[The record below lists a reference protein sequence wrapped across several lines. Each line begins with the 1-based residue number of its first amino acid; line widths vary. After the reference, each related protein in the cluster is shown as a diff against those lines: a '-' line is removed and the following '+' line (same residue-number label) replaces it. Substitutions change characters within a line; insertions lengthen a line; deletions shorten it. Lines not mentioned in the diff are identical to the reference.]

1 MATEN
6 MDYKGKGFI
15 TSDIFMELALYYIH
29 EELKKDQY
37 IFIQKRILTNY
48 HLMVINGQMGG
59 WFAFLWDEY
68 ISNSSEEQ
76 TMVRILQIVKD
87 RIHHKGEYISLAELQ
102 AIPTMDDHFKL
113 FYNKPFPTA
122 DLIRILDALIRML
135 QGNWEHEDYDMHI
148 NYYYSLL

>member
-59 WFAFLWDEY
+59 WFAFL
-68 ISNSSEEQ
+68 
-76 TMVRILQIVKD
+76 
-87 RIHHKGEYISLAELQ
+87 
-102 AIPTMDDHFKL
+102 
-113 FYNKPFPTA
+113 
-122 DLIRILDALIRML
+122 
-135 QGNWEHEDYDMHI
+135 
-148 NYYYSLL
+148 